1 MKIKKNMRN
10 EEVMNEN
17 VIKINSFETEEHNF

>member
-17 VIKINSFETEEHNF
+17 VIKINNFETEEHNF